1 MHRNEASLTICRM
14 VWAELKVGKLVDWT
28 TLKAVPGIHIPT
40 ERDIPRGVLKF
51 PGDGLSIK
59 RTVPE
64 KTDPYVSS
72 DSYPDNDCGYERKR
86 GMMNI
91 SLSFKP
97 AMCIWVNILRA

>member
-1 MHRNEASLTICRM
+1 M

-72 DSYPDNDCGYERKR
+72 DSSPDNDSDRSQPMR
-86 GMMNI
+86 
-91 SLSFKP
+91 LSNNP
-97 AMCIWVNILRA
+97 AAVASRRLRI